1 MVVKSSKQY
10 LALARYFLR
19 LAYDC
24 THYHGWQRQKNAPS
38 IQQILEESISM
49 MLRDSVKLTGAGRTD
64 TGVHAKEYFA
74 HFNFNR
80 EIRKPELQKLIFKL
94 NSYLDPDIV
103 IYDIFPVS
111 EQAHA
116 RFTAT
121 ARTYKYYITTRKN
134 PFRNQFTHFLFGK
147 IDVDLM
153 KQGADIIKQY
163 DDFTSFSKVDTD
175 TKTNICKIYRAFWE
189 WEGEELVFT
198 ITANRF
204 LRNMVRSIVGTL
216 LDIGT
221 GKMSLNELKKVI
233 ESRNR
238 ANAGDSVPAR
248 GLHLVQIEYPL
259 DL

>member
-1 MVVKSSKQY
+1 MN
-10 LALARYFLR
+10 RYFLR
-19 LAYDC
+19 LAYDG
-24 THYHGWQRQKNAPS
+24 TRYHGWQRQRNALS
-38 IQQILEESISM
+38 VQQTLEEAMSM
-49 MLRDSVKLTGAGRTD
+49 MLRDTVKLTGAGRTD

-80 EIRKPELQKLIFKL
+80 EIRKPELQKLLFNL

-103 IYDIFPVS
+103 IYNIFPVS
-111 EQAHA
+111 EHSHA
-116 RFTAT
+116 RFSASS
-121 ARTYKYYITTRKN
+121 RTYKYYITTRKN
-134 PFRNQFTHFLFGK
+134 PFRNHFTHFLFGK

-153 KQGADIIKQY
+153 NMAAEIIRQN

-175 TKTNICKIYRAFWE
+175 TKTNICKVYRAFWE

-221 GKMSLNELKKVI
+221 GKMSLTELKRVI
-233 ESRNR
+233 ESKNR
-238 ANAGDSVPAR
+238 ANAGDSVPAC
-248 GLHLVQIEYPL
+248 GLFLYSIDYPGL
-259 DL
+259 SHIFDIHTGIF

>member
-1 MVVKSSKQY
+1 
-10 LALARYFLR
+10 LNRYFLR
-19 LAYDC
+19 LAYNG
-24 THYHGWQRQKNAPS
+24 TRYHGWQHQNNALS
-38 IQQILEESISM
+38 IQQTLEESMSM
-49 MLRDSVKLTGAGRTD
+49 MLRYSVKLTGAGRTD

-74 HFNFNR
+74 HFNSER
-80 EIRKPELQKLIFKL
+80 TIRKADLQKLIFKL

-111 EQAHA
+111 NHTHA
-116 RFTAT
+116 RFTASS
-121 ARTYKYYITTRKN
+121 RTYKYFVTTRKN
-134 PFRNQFTHFLFGK
+134 PFRNLITYYLFGK

-153 KQGADIIKQY
+153 NRGADIIRQY
-163 DDFTSFSKVDTD
+163 KDFTSFSKVDTD
-175 TKTNICKIYRAFWE
+175 TKTNICKIYQAIWE

-221 GKMSLNELKKVI
+221 GKMSLNDLKKVI

-238 ANAGDSVPAR
+238 ANAGDSVPAC
-248 GLHLVQIEYPL
+248 GLFLYSINYPEEIVKK
-259 DL
+259 